1 MDKWT
6 NEYNGVFRIGSVDC
20 DEYPKICTEQGVS
33 KFPTFKIYPP
43 IPMPP
48 TEITDD
54 ITIDK
59 IQRMASK
66 HLHSNIIEITGSNIQ
81 TYLA

>member
-48 TEITDD
+48 TEITVFFLLL
-54 ITIDK
+54 
-59 IQRMASK
+59 RMILLSIK
-66 HLHSNIIEITGSNIQ
+66 FKEWLQNIYTV
-81 TYLA
+81 T

>member
-48 TEITDD
+48 TEITVFF
-54 ITIDK
+54 
-59 IQRMASK
+59 
-66 HLHSNIIEITGSNIQ
+66 L
-81 TYLA
+81 

>member
-1 MDKWT
+1 
-6 NEYNGVFRIGSVDC
+6 
-20 DEYPKICTEQGVS
+20 
-33 KFPTFKIYPP
+33 
-43 IPMPP
+43 MPP

-54 ITIDK
+54 INIDK